1 MRRYV
6 MAGLVTAAL
15 ALPAA
20 AQDAPAKP
28 QPADHAAQMPA
39 AHDAHSHDDNLKPK
53 VPTLLTGYGGG
64 GFPITTAV
72 PQAQAFFS
80 NGMELGEAFAHSAA
94 AAAMEHA
101 VTLDPACAMCKWGE
115 ALVEGPT
122 INYGKDK
129 DERKPLLALAREAEI
144 QAIQHGT
151 ARERELTA
159 ALVERYRGGK
169 PARRDAAYAAAMQG
183 VQAQYP
189 EDKEIAVLTA
199 DAMLVDAF
207 NGFSDDK
214 TPFDRGEV
222 ARAAAL
228 LEGVLAREPNH
239 TPAIH
244 FYIHAEEVLGQPGK
258 AEPYADKLA
267 QLAPSASHLVHMPGH
282 TWYWLG
288 RYEDTAQTNARA
300 VELGIDNAKR
310 LGLPGPD
317 GVWGLPYHAHN
328 VIYGIGGALMAGD
341 AKIGLALA
349 RPLVAVAA
357 ERTDDPP
364 PMQLLAALGYEA
376 VAHFDPAS
384 VAALTEPKMPYL
396 KAAWHYARGEAAA
409 AAGDAAR
416 VKAELD
422 AIPPTIAKPKKK
434 DSKAPEQMLG
444 IMRGV
449 LAGRLAML
457 NGDPQ
462 AAADAFREAA
472 DIEETPAFNDF
483 TDPPAFWYPVR
494 RDVAA
499 ALLAAG
505 DARGAKEAA
514 EASLRL
520 RVKDPAAEAIQAQAD
535 AALAAASAPPP
546 TAMTSG
552 APPSG

>member
-207 NGFSDDK
+207 DAFKRGKDD
-214 TPFDRGEV
+214 FDHDEV
-222 ARAAAL
+222 RRAAAL
-228 LEGVLAREPNH
+228 LESVLARDPNH

-244 FYIHAEEVLGQPGK
+244 FYIHAAEALGEPRK

-267 QLAPSASHLVHMPGH
+267 TLAPDASHLVHMPGH

-288 RYEDTAQTNARA
+288 RYEETARTNVRA
-300 VELGIDNAKR
+300 VEIGKANAER
-310 LGLPGPD
+310 LGLPAPE
-317 GVWGLPYHAHN
+317 GVWDLPYHAHN
-328 VIYGIGGALMAGD
+328 VIYGLGGALMAGD
-341 AKIGLALA
+341 AKIGLELA
-349 RPLVAVAA
+349 RPLVTVAA
-357 ERTDDPP
+357 NRDNDPP
-364 PMQLLAALGYEA
+364 VVQLLAALGYEA
-376 VAHFDPAS
+376 MARFDPGS
-384 VAALTEPKMPYL
+384 VAALPEPKLPYL
-396 KAAWHYARGEAAA
+396 KAAWRYARGEAAA
-409 AAGDAAR
+409 RAGNATA

-422 AIPPTIAKPKKK
+422 AIPATIARPKKK
-434 DSKAPEQMLG
+434 DSRAPEQMLG

-457 NGDPQ
+457 NGDPR
-462 AAADAFREAA
+462 AAADAFRRAA
-472 DIEETPAFNDF
+472 EIEETPGFNDF

-499 ALLAAG
+499 ALLVAG
-505 DARGAKEAA
+505 DAKGAKEAA

-520 RVKDPAAEAIQAQAD
+520 RINDPVAEALLAQAE
-535 AALAAASAPPP
+535 ASA
-546 TAMTSG
+546 G
-552 APPSG
+552 ALN